1 MWCSLCQ
8 RGHKKIGSMGGEE
21 HKREEYILSAFSAYM
36 ARVHIGNLGKEFL
49 NAWQWIKFIVVL
61 SIKN

>member
-1 MWCSLCQ
+1 M
-8 RGHKKIGSMGGEE
+8 GSMGGEE